1 MSEVI
6 YEKQGHVAHI
16 KLNRPERLNAI
27 SRSMARELAEIWVDF
42 RDDRD
47 SWVAVLSGN
56 GKSFCSGA
64 DMEEVGADTWD
75 FRQSFAFGDDSLSPS
90 KYHVWKP
97 IIGALH
103 RHVFG
108 LGFWLALECD
118 IRIASIDASFALPEA
133 KINMP
138 VLFTAWLSRFF
149 PPGIVAELLLMARP
163 INAQRAYELG
173 LLNETVDYKDL
184 ISTATTMAQELCNN
198 GPLAQ
203 RAVKEI
209 YYRTLDMDYA
219 SALALTEHIVAPVF
233 NSEDFAEAKRA
244 FKEKRKPQWKLR

>member
-6 YEKQGHVAHI
+6 YEKQGHIAHI
-16 KLNRPERLNAI
+16 KLNRPDRLNAI
-27 SRSMARELAEIWVDF
+27 SRSMAWELAEIWVDF

-47 SWVAVLSGN
+47 LWVAVLSGN

-64 DMEEVGADTWD
+64 DMGEVQTDTWD
-75 FRQSFAFGDDSLSPS
+75 FRQALPFGDDSLSPS

-97 IIGALH
+97 IIAAMH

-118 IRIASIDASFALPEA
+118 IRIASDDASFALPEA

-138 VLFTAWLSRFF
+138 VLFTARLSRYL
-149 PPGIVAELLLMARP
+149 PPGIVAELLLMARS
-163 INAQRAYELG
+163 IDAQRAYELG
-173 LLNETVDYKDL
+173 LLNAVVGYREL
-184 ISTATTMAQELCNN
+184 ISTATSMAEELCKN

-203 RAVKEI
+203 RAMKEV
-209 YYRTLDMDYA
+209 YSKTRNMDYT
-219 SALALTEHIVAPVF
+219 SALALTEHIVTPVF
-233 NSEDFAEAKRA
+233 KSEDFVEAKRA

>member
-6 YEKQGHVAHI
+6 YEKRGHIAHI

-27 SRSMARELAEIWVDF
+27 SRSMAQQLAKTWIDF
-42 RDDRD
+42 RDDNEL
-47 SWVAVLSGN
+47 WVAVLSGN

-64 DMEEVGADTWD
+64 DIGDVQTDTWD
-75 FRQSFAFGDDSLSPS
+75 FRQSLAFGDDSLSPS

-97 IIGALH
+97 IIAAVH

-138 VLFTAWLSRFF
+138 VLFTASLSRYL
-149 PPGIVAELLLMARP
+149 PPGIVTELLLMARS
-163 INAQRAYELG
+163 IDAQRAYELG
-173 LLNETVDYKDL
+173 LLNEIVGYEDL
-184 ISTATTMAQELCNN
+184 ISTATSMAQELCNN
-198 GPLAQ
+198 GPLAV
-203 RAVKEI
+203 RAMKEVHT
-209 YYRTLDMDYA
+209 RTRDMDYA
-219 SALALTEHIVAPVF
+219 SALALTEHIVTPVF
-233 NSEDFAEAKRA
+233 KSEDFVEGKSA